1 MKAFAEQREVQQVE
15 TVKDICRFEFP
26 INDQHMVEQDVIG
39 DITDPDTGDVTQG
52 KIGTE
57 MVDDGGPDIDLF
69 VYVGG
74 ERSEHR
80 RQVPRDK
87 VIAGFA
93 ALKVELLKVY
103 NHAE

>member
-1 MKAFAEQREVQQVE
+1 MGTFDDQREVEMVE
-15 TVKDICRFEFP
+15 TVKDVARFEFP
-26 INDQHMVEQDVIG
+26 INDQHTISRDIIG
-39 DITDPDTGDVTQG
+39 DIVDPETKEVTQG
-52 KIGTE
+52 VIGTE

-80 RQVPRDK
+80 RQVPRAK

-93 ALKVELLKVY
+93 KLKVELLKVY

>member
-1 MKAFAEQREVQQVE
+1 MGTFDEQREVEQVE

-39 DITDPDTGDVTQG
+39 DITDPETNEVTQG
-52 KIGTE
+52 KVGTE

-69 VYVGG
+69 IYVGG

-80 RQVPRDK
+80 RQVPRAK
-87 VIAGFA
+87 VIAGFE

-103 NHAE
+103 NNAE